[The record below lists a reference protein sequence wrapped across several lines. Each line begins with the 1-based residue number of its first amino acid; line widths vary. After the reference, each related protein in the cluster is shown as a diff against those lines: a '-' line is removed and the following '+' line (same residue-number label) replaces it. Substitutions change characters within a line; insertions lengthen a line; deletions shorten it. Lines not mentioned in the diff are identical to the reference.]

1 MESTNNLYIHR
12 MDRLVHPD
20 LKDVSLAAALHALAD
35 PVRLDIVARL
45 VECPCLN
52 ASTACA
58 QGTPK
63 STISNHL
70 NVLRAAGLV
79 ETTVE
84 GRERINR
91 LRCADFDARFPGL
104 LSAVLANKGSALP

>member
-1 MESTNNLYIHR
+1 MEMTKNSYIGA

-35 PVRLDIVARL
+35 PLRLEIVARL
-45 VECPCLN
+45 VQCPCLN
-52 ASTACA
+52 ASTSCVE
-58 QGTPK
+58 GTPR

-79 ETTVE
+79 ETSAE

-91 LRCADFDARFPGL
+91 LRRADFDARFPGL
-104 LSAVLANKGSALP
+104 LDSILANKA

>member
-1 MESTNNLYIHR
+1 MEMTKFSYMGA

-35 PVRLDIVARL
+35 PLRLEIVARL

-58 QGTPK
+58 EGTPK

-70 NVLRAAGLV
+70 NVLRAAGLI
-79 ETTVE
+79 ETTID
-84 GRERINR
+84 GRERMNR
-91 LRCADFDARFPGL
+91 LRREAFDARFPGL
-104 LSAVLANKGSALP
+104 LDSVLANKS

>member
-1 MESTNNLYIHR
+1 METTKRFYIGC

-35 PVRLDIVARL
+35 PVRLDIVAKL

-52 ASTACA
+52 STASCPA
-58 QGTPK
+58 GTPK
-63 STISNHL
+63 STLSNHI

-79 ETTVE
+79 ETSAE

-91 LRCADFDARFPGL
+91 LRRADFDARFPGL
-104 LSAVLANKGSALP
+104 LDSILANKR

>member
-1 MESTNNLYIHR
+1 

-35 PVRLDIVARL
+35 PVRLEIVSRL
-45 VECPCLN
+45 VACPCLN
-52 ASTACA
+52 ASTACTD
-58 QGTPK
+58 GTPK

-79 ETTVE
+79 ETRIE

-91 LRCADFDARFPGL
+91 LRCVDFDARFPGL
-104 LSAVLANKGSALP
+104 LATVLANKA

>member
-1 MESTNNLYIHR
+1 MEMKKFSYMEA

-35 PVRLDIVARL
+35 PVRLDIIARL

-52 ASTACA
+52 ASTSCA

-79 ETTVE
+79 ETRVE

-91 LRCADFDARFPGL
+91 LRCVDFDARFPGL
-104 LSAVLANKGSALP
+104 LAAVLANKG

>member
-1 MESTNNLYIHR
+1 MESAYRTYIGG

-58 QGTPK
+58 DGTPK

-70 NVLRAAGLV
+70 GVLRAAGLV
-79 ETTVE
+79 ETRVE

-91 LRCADFDARFPGL
+91 LRCEDFNARFPGL
-104 LSAVLANKGSALP
+104 LAAVLANKA

>member
-1 MESTNNLYIHR
+1 MESAYHPYIGG

-20 LKDVSLAAALHALAD
+20 LKDVSLAAAMHALAD
-35 PVRLDIVARL
+35 PVRLEIISRL

-52 ASTACA
+52 ASTACTN
-58 QGTPK
+58 GTPK

-79 ETTVE
+79 ETRVE

-91 LRCADFDARFPGL
+91 LRCEDFNARFPGL
-104 LSAVLANKGSALP
+104 LPAVLANKA

>member
-1 MESTNNLYIHR
+1 

-35 PVRLDIVARL
+35 PIRLTMVAKL
-45 VECPCLN
+45 AECPCLN
-52 ASTACA
+52 ASTTCDS
-58 QGTPK
+58 TPK
-63 STISNHL
+63 STVSNHL

-79 ETTVE
+79 ETSAE

-91 LRCADFDARFPGL
+91 LRRTEFEARFPGL
-104 LSAVLANKGSALP
+104 LDAVLANKN

>member
-1 MESTNNLYIHR
+1 MELTNNPYIGP

-35 PVRLDIVARL
+35 PVRLDIIARL

-91 LRCADFDARFPGL
+91 LRCTDFDARFPGL
-104 LSAVLANKGSALP
+104 LSTVLANKG